1 MDFREAKLLLLARLL
16 GFASLNDCH
25 GVLGDGLSL
34 RWEHLIVPVLLCQP
48 QELVKGVRGNRLC
61 LVPDAVLREELGDHG
76 GIELWVTLKVVCI
89 ADDRLKVQASG
100 QMAIVVQEVVR

>member
-1 MDFREAKLLLLARLL
+1 M
-16 GFASLNDCH
+16 
-25 GVLGDGLSL
+25 
-34 RWEHLIVPVLLCQP
+34 
-48 QELVKGVRGNRLC
+48 RGNRLC

-76 GIELWVTLKVVCI
+76 GIELWVTLKVICI